1 MTGSESH
8 NNSSEAGVDK
18 VIELRHLAKIYRKQ
32 GAAPIAAVDDISLTI
47 ERGEFIAILGPS
59 GSGKSTLMNII
70 GLLDRPDSGG
80 YLLNGRDALRMSEVD
95 AAKARNSVIGF
106 VFQAYHLLPRT
117 TAIENVQLALLYAN
131 ARDYREK
138 SEAALEQVGLGERK
152 KHFVSELSGGQQQR
166 VAIARAIV
174 NDPDIILADEPTGNL
189 DSTTQ
194 AEIIEL
200 FKALN
205 RKGTTI
211 VLITH
216 NIEVAEQADRVIR
229 IKDGRIAAD
238 ERVRYGRPSEA
249 GGAA

>member
-1 MTGSESH
+1 MTGSES
-8 NNSSEAGVDK
+8 NNRSEAGTER
-18 VIELRHLAKIYRKQ
+18 VIELRHLAKTYRKQ
-32 GAAPIAAVDDISLTI
+32 GAAPIAAVDDISLTV

-70 GLLDRPDSGG
+70 GLLDRPDSGE
-80 YLLNGRDALRMSEVD
+80 YLLNGRDALGMSEVD

-138 SEAALEQVGLGERK
+138 SEAALELVGLGDRK
-152 KHFVSELSGGQQQR
+152 KHYVSELSGGQQQR

-174 NDPDIILADEPTGNL
+174 NEPHIILADEPTGNL
-189 DSTTQ
+189 DSNTQ
-194 AEIIEL
+194 GEIIEL
-200 FKALN
+200 FKTLN
-205 RKGTTI
+205 RKRTTV

-216 NIEVAEQADRVIR
+216 NLEVAEQADRVIR

-238 ERVRYGRPSEA
+238 DVVRGKRTSEQE
-249 GGAA
+249 AAT

>member
-1 MTGSESH
+1 MTGSES
-8 NNSSEAGVDK
+8 NNRSEAGAER
-18 VIELRHLAKIYRKQ
+18 VIELRHLAKTYRKQ
-32 GAAPIAAVDDISLTI
+32 GAAPIAAVDDISLTV

-70 GLLDRPDSGG
+70 GLLDRPDSGE
-80 YLLNGRDALRMSEVD
+80 YLLNGRDALCMSEVD

-138 SEAALEQVGLGERK
+138 SEAALELVGLGDRK
-152 KHFVSELSGGQQQR
+152 KHYVSELSGGQQQR

-174 NDPDIILADEPTGNL
+174 NEPHIILADEPTGNL
-189 DSTTQ
+189 DSNTQ
-194 AEIIEL
+194 GEIIEL
-200 FKALN
+200 FKTLN
-205 RKGTTI
+205 RKRTTV

-216 NIEVAEQADRVIR
+216 NLEVAEQADRVIR

-238 ERVRYGRPSEA
+238 DVVRGKRTSEQE
-249 GGAA
+249 AAT

>member
-1 MTGSESH
+1 MTGSES
-8 NNSSEAGVDK
+8 NNRSEAGAER
-18 VIELRHLAKIYRKQ
+18 VIELRHLAKTYRKQ
-32 GAAPIAAVDDISLTI
+32 GAAPIAAVDDISLTV

-70 GLLDRPDSGG
+70 GLLDRPDSGE
-80 YLLNGRDALRMSEVD
+80 YLLNGRDALGMSEVD

-138 SEAALEQVGLGERK
+138 SEAALELVGLGDRK
-152 KHFVSELSGGQQQR
+152 KHYVSELSGGQQQR

-174 NDPDIILADEPTGNL
+174 NEPHIILADEPTGNL
-189 DSTTQ
+189 DSNTQ
-194 AEIIEL
+194 GEIIEL
-200 FKALN
+200 FKTLN
-205 RKGTTI
+205 RKRTTV

-216 NIEVAEQADRVIR
+216 NLEVAEQADRVIR

-238 ERVRYGRPSEA
+238 DVVRGKRTSEQE
-249 GGAA
+249 AAT

>member
-1 MTGSESH
+1 MTGSASH
-8 NNSSEAGVDK
+8 NKSDAGVDK
-18 VIELRHLAKIYRKQ
+18 VIELRHLAKTYRKP
-32 GAAPIAAVDDISLTI
+32 GAAPIAAVDDVSLTVR
-47 ERGEFIAILGPS
+47 RGEFIAILGPS

-70 GLLDRPDSGG
+70 GLLDRPDSGE

-131 ARDYREK
+131 ARDYRER
-138 SEAALEQVGLGERK
+138 SQAALELVGLAERK
-152 KHFVSELSGGQQQR
+152 NHYVSELSGGQQQR

-174 NDPDIILADEPTGNL
+174 NQPDIILADEPTGNL

-200 FKALN
+200 FMALN

-216 NIEVAEQADRVIR
+216 NLEVAEHADRVIR
-229 IKDGRIAAD
+229 IKDGKIAAD
-238 ERVRYGRPSEA
+238 DVVRVRR
-249 GGAA
+249 AAEETAP

>member
-8 NNSSEAGVDK
+8 NSSGTGAER
-18 VIELRHLAKIYRKQ
+18 VIELRHLAKTYRKQ
-32 GAAPIAAVDDISLTI
+32 GAAPIAAVDDISLTV

-70 GLLDRPDSGG
+70 GLLDRPDSGE
-80 YLLNGRDALRMSEVD
+80 YLLNGRDALGMSEVD

-138 SEAALEQVGLGERK
+138 SEAALELVGLGDRRK
-152 KHFVSELSGGQQQR
+152 HYVSELSGGQQQR

-174 NDPDIILADEPTGNL
+174 NEPHIILADEPTGNL
-189 DSTTQ
+189 DSNTQ
-194 AEIIEL
+194 GEIIEL
-200 FKALN
+200 FKTLN
-205 RKGTTI
+205 RKRTTV

-216 NIEVAEQADRVIR
+216 NLEVAEQADRVIR

-238 ERVRYGRPSEA
+238 DVVRGKRAAEQEA
-249 GGAA
+249 AT

>member
-1 MTGSESH
+1 MTGTDSR
-8 NNSSEAGVDK
+8 NSSEAGVVR
-18 VIELRHLAKIYRKQ
+18 VIELRHLTKTYRKQ
-32 GAAPIAAVDDISLTI
+32 GAAPIAAVDDISLTV

-70 GLLDRPDSGG
+70 GLLDRPDSGE
-80 YLLNGRDALRMSEVD
+80 YVLNGCDALRMSEVD
-95 AAKARNSVIGF
+95 AAKARNSTIGF

-138 SEAALEQVGLGERK
+138 SAAALDRVGLGERK
-152 KHFVSELSGGQQQR
+152 KHYVSELSGGQQQR

-174 NDPDIILADEPTGNL
+174 NEPDIILADEPTGNL
-189 DSTTQ
+189 DSSTQ

-200 FKALN
+200 FKDLN
-205 RKGTTI
+205 RKGTTV

-216 NIEVAEQADRVIR
+216 NLEVAEQADRVIR
-229 IKDGRIAAD
+229 IKDGKIAAD
-238 ERVRYGRPSEA
+238 ERLRGLLAEA
-249 GGAA
+249 RGDA